1 MKWSSLLGTFIRYK
15 ESELLWIDLSS
26 LTILY
31 AICIS
36 FAPFGLISKSV
47 IFTKSLPMTKHSSF
61 LGTFIHYEENK
72 VLGIDLSSLTFFTT
86 LASFGLISKSVIF
99 AKSLP
104 MTKHSS
110 LLGTFTSYKENK
122 VSGIG
127 LSLPTFFT
135 TLALGGDQGDHRGHA
150 GEVGGTRQDDGSP
163 LLRPQRRRGPRHHG
177 RNA

>member
-1 MKWSSLLGTFIRYK
+1 MDRPQ
-15 ESELLWIDLSS
+15 
-26 LTILY
+26 LTNIFYNIGL
-31 AICIS
+31 S

-47 IFTKSLPMTKHSSF
+47 TFTKGLPRTKH
-61 LGTFIHYEENK
+61 Y
-72 VLGIDLSSLTFFTT
+72 
-86 LASFGLISKSVIF
+86 
-99 AKSLP
+99 
-104 MTKHSS
+104 S

-122 VSGIG
+122 VFGIG

-135 TLALGGDQGDHRGHA
+135 TLASGGDQGDHRGHA